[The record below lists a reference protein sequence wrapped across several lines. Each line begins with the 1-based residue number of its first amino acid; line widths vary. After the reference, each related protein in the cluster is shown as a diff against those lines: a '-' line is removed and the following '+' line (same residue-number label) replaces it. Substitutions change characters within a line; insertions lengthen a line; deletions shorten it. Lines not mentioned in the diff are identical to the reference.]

1 MNDLQ
6 SYERLFAPKTEGK
19 LLFKK
24 ILFLFLYVSWACVWT
39 VVMLRRGISA
49 PMLILI
55 PLTTGV
61 LVWLTW
67 HLTRIELEY
76 TLAAGSFYLARIYGK
91 KKRKELVEVELSSAL
106 LIAPNNEDNRK
117 KAEALSPAG
126 VLWAASS
133 STAENVWLMVFESAP
148 AQRLLVYVD
157 MDEEMLRILRHASPR
172 ATARDKLTASK
183 QAEKTV

>member
-1 MNDLQ
+1 MTDLQ

-19 LLFKK
+19 LLLKK

-55 PLTTGV
+55 PLTTAV

-67 HLTRIELEY
+67 PLTQIEMEY
-76 TLAAGSFYLARIYGK
+76 TLAAGTFYLARVYGK
-91 KKRKELVEVELSSAL
+91 KKRKELVEADLSTAL
-106 LIAPNNEDNRK
+106 LIAPNNEENQK
-117 KAEALSPAG
+117 KAEALSPAD

-133 STAENVWLMVFESAP
+133 STAEIMWMMVFESAP
-148 AQRLLVYVD
+148 SCGTSVL
-157 MDEEMLRILRHASPR
+157 ASPPV
-172 ATARDKLTASK
+172 TS
-183 QAEKTV
+183 